1 MKLFGLN
8 LYTCNLAEKKPFV
21 KQILLFLGDFWL
33 GRGVDKGGKRIE
45 EPP

>member
-8 LYTCNLAEKKPFV
+8 LYTCNLAKNIAFV

-33 GRGVDKGGKRIE
+33 GMGVDKGEKGVIFL
-45 EPP
+45 P